1 MNFYNNKLKAK
12 KYFSILKKYPKS
24 FSKRFIIKNF
34 GIFLGDKSFYRILAC
49 YELLNQT
56 KKIKGDVVE
65 LGIWNGNNLFT
76 MKKIIDFLKM
86 KKKVIG
92 YDNFKGFPNPE
103 SFKNKKF
110 IKKHLGVYAGDQSLI
125 RYIIKFY
132 KLKNIKIINDDIFN
146 LKHHLNIFSKLS
158 FIYIDCN
165 IYETTVEILDL
176 LNSKLSVGG
185 IIAFDEG
192 TLSKNSGEG
201 KAIHEFYLQNK
212 SKYKKVI
219 LKKFYQPDIYLK
231 KIK

>member
-1 MNFYNNKLKAK
+1 MNFYSNKLKAK
-12 KYFSILKKYPKS
+12 KYFDILKKYPKS

-65 LGIWNGNNLFT
+65 FGIWNGNNLFA
-76 MKKIIDFLKM
+76 MKKMIDFLKI

-92 YDNFKGFPNPE
+92 YDNFKGFPNPVNL
-103 SFKNKKF
+103 KNKKSK
-110 IKKHLGVYAGDQSLI
+110 KKHLGVYAGDQSLI
-125 RYIIKFY
+125 KYIIKFY
-132 KLKNIKIINDDIFN
+132 KLKNVKIINDDIFN
-146 LKHHLNIFSKLS
+146 LKNHLNLFSKLS

-176 LNSKLSVGG
+176 LGSKLSVGG

-192 TLSKNSGEG
+192 TLSKTSGEG
-201 KAIHEFYLQNK
+201 KAIHEFYLHNK
-212 SKYKKVI
+212 KKYKKII